1 MTYRKVCPPEKLSHV
16 PEMLRIL
23 PSMGERMNRGPLGLV
38 RKMEVP
44 LHMSRAHSL
53 GAEPGCH
60 HGAPSGTLP
69 IGARERWW
77 WRGGGGAADIPH
89 GHSLLELPAQSPRQQ
104 SPNFSGRIPPRR
116 CPETSWLNLLS
127 LTEEETEARGGEVT
141 LSQITRLDSH

>member
-23 PSMGERMNRGPLGLV
+23 PSMGERMSRGPLGLV

-53 GAEPGCH
+53 GAGPGSH

-77 WRGGGGAADIPH
+77 RSCRHPPRPFSPGAAGTVSEAAKPK
-89 GHSLLELPAQSPRQQ
+89 LLWPDSP
-104 SPNFSGRIPPRR
+104 S
-116 CPETSWLNLLS
+116 
-127 LTEEETEARGGEVT
+127 EVP
-141 LSQITRLDSH
+141 